1 MAPIIWQ
8 QLDNCYLL
16 LVSIVYN
23 DIDIEIA
30 DALFC
35 YMLIFFSIGIYL
47 LVVVSIQQE
56 TNNVSKNPNFLT
68 QVLFFGLFDLDK

>member
-35 YMLIFFSIGIYL
+35 YMLIFFPLEYISWW
-47 LVVVSIQQE
+47 
-56 TNNVSKNPNFLT
+56 
-68 QVLFFGLFDLDK
+68 